1 MALAVVVLRVR
12 GEADEQARVARF
24 VHEGNHTRKNLQPEI
39 AIAVPGATFDF
50 KGRAVGVRRESAPR
64 IEGVV
69 GVAHGAQEMRFI
81 EMHAVRCVHIGIRAD
96 ERGFRVE
103 DQSIEIE
110 DEGANH
116 GSREPAPTPAWARA
130 FFVSQGPESRFER
143 CGMRERFE
151 VDARKPNGFRYA
163 GIIEFGVEPLR
174 GRPLARCT
182 ARMPKKTRSS
192 TVYFASELFTLKHL
206 IGNAYLAEAIYEK
219 SHGRYLCELPQ
230 DFEPRGS
237 TPRAIRDQDIRA
249 LVACDLAIFNFDGSE
264 LDSGTVIE
272 FMFAKFAD
280 IPSVILRS
288 DLRAA
293 GDSTD
298 PWNLM
303 ASFYPRTVNVVV
315 PSLLSYKA
323 ILKRRHRRL
332 EEVIRLAGQHSSA
345 DAQTMCDEIAGL
357 CVRALDRVREMEP
370 VMPKHLRE
378 EVYNWIA
385 LMPGL
390 RGKEKALR
398 KEFERYLERKVER
411 DLL

>member
-1 MALAVVVLRVR
+1 M
-12 GEADEQARVARF
+12 
-24 VHEGNHTRKNLQPEI
+24 K
-39 AIAVPGATFDF
+39 
-50 KGRAVGVRRESAPR
+50 
-64 IEGVV
+64 
-69 GVAHGAQEMRFI
+69 
-81 EMHAVRCVHIGIRAD
+81 
-96 ERGFRVE
+96 
-103 DQSIEIE
+103 
-110 DEGANH
+110 
-116 GSREPAPTPAWARA
+116 
-130 FFVSQGPESRFER
+130 
-143 CGMRERFE
+143 
-151 VDARKPNGFRYA
+151 
-163 GIIEFGVEPLR
+163 
-174 GRPLARCT
+174 
-182 ARMPKKTRSS
+182 KKTRSS

-230 DFEPRGS
+230 DFEPRGT
-237 TPRAIRDQDIRA
+237 TPRAVRDQDIRA
-249 LVACDLAIFNFDGSE
+249 LLACDLALFNFDGTE
-264 LDSGTVIE
+264 LDSGTVVE

-280 IPSVILRS
+280 IPAVILRS

-293 GDSTD
+293 GDSSD

-323 ILKRRHRRL
+323 ILKRRHRKL

-345 DAQTMCDEIAGL
+345 DAQTMCDEIATA
-357 CVRALDRVREMEP
+357 CVRALDRVREIEP

-378 EVYNWIA
+378 EVYNWLA

-398 KEFERYLERKVER
+398 REFERYLERKVER